1 MIADLKQPAQIWLGD
16 VLNNFVTLLDAGD
29 DPSVIIEISGI
40 EIEIR
45 LKKIAGGFERVMVP
59 VVVSEGKHG

>member
-1 MIADLKQPAQIWLGD
+1 MIADLKQPAQSWLGD

-45 LKKIAGGFERVMVP
+45 LKKVAGGFERVIVP
-59 VVVSEGKHG
+59 LATTKQTT